1 MEQGIILLVLL
12 VMGGAGLRKGFQQIQ
27 TGSGWLCSRMEPG
40 TLQYLNSKPGLVPK
54 VLLALVLAYIAF
66 AGMVIKGIFR
76 LVLVLTDRH

>member
-1 MEQGIILLVLL
+1 M
-12 VMGGAGLRKGFQQIQ
+12 QQIQ

-54 VLLALVLAYIAF
+54 VLLAYIAF